1 MKTLPFP
8 FPLPLP
14 NALRRL
20 LALTAC
26 ATLLCASPAQAQG
39 DAVVDASAVSSA
51 ALSLPV
57 AAVASTA
64 FVVLG
69 GAAVLTVVAVQASAT
84 GTVWVLERASDGARV
99 VLNFSGRM
107 ARGAAIGA
115 GTALS
120 VTGIAAG
127 TLLSASGELLCFV
140 PRPEARALMADQ
152 RLTY

>member
-1 MKTLPFP
+1 MKTFLF
-8 FPLPLP
+8 P

-20 LALTAC
+20 LALSVC
-26 ATLLCASPAQAQG
+26 ATLLCNTPAHAQG
-39 DAVVDASAVSSA
+39 DAVVDASAASSA

-57 AAVASTA
+57 AAVASTG

-120 VTGIAAG
+120 VTRIAAG
-127 TLLSASGELLCFV
+127 TLLSASGELICFV
-140 PRPEARALMADQ
+140 PRPEASALMHDQ

>member
-1 MKTLPFP
+1 MKPLALTL
-8 FPLPLP
+8 LPRRLLP
-14 NALRRL
+14 RRL
-20 LALTAC
+20 LAVALISTLAWTA
-26 ATLLCASPAQAQG
+26 PARAQR
-39 DAVVDASAVSSA
+39 DAVVDASAASSA

-57 AAVASTA
+57 AAVASTG

-99 VLNFSGRM
+99 VLRFSGRL
-107 ARGAAIGA
+107 ARGAAVGA

-120 VTGIAAG
+120 VTTVAAG

-140 PRPEARALMADQ
+140 PRPEASALMHDQ
-152 RLTY
+152 RLTF